1 MTPAMKKPVLP
12 LARLALG
19 SALIAAVLALYGS
32 FLSETHL
39 AESPLNVARKQPGLD
54 GVNRATIQF
63 AAYFLPFGLG
73 LGAAFA
79 GGHVMREI
87 ERRGRAHAGN
97 RYAVF
102 AIMVGGLAAVVSGC
116 MILAIFVWRHVPTLY
131 GST

>member
-19 SALIAAVLALYGS
+19 LAMVAAVLALYGS

-39 AESPLNVARKQPGLD
+39 AESPLNVARKQPGLEGAD
-54 GVNRATIQF
+54 RVAIQF

-73 LGAAFA
+73 LGAAIA

-97 RYAVF
+97 RHAVF
-102 AIMVGGLAAVVSGC
+102 AIMIGGLAAVVSGC
-116 MILAIFVWRHVPTLY
+116 MILAIFVWRHVPALY